1 MNADRYYDTP
11 HHDDAARDRAVAS
24 MQADVNTTTRDII
37 ADTLQTLATLIK
49 GGHKIDLP
57 HQTECLIEEVVDGNA
72 RDLDALVD
80 LPGHHGF
87 SRTPIDAAITDATND
102 YLTAVIN
109 AARAYDAAIDAA
121 FEHVTDTAEWE
132 PDTTTTAW
140 APLFRRTA

>member
-24 MQADVNTTTRDII
+24 MQADVATTTRDII
-37 ADTLQTLATLIK
+37 ADTLQTLSTLIK

-57 HQTECLIEEVVDGNA
+57 HQIECLIEEVVDGNA
-72 RDLDALVD
+72 RDLDALTE
-80 LPGHHGF
+80 LPDHHGF
-87 SRTPIDAAITDATND
+87 SRTPIDDQITDATND

-109 AARAYDAAIDAA
+109 AARAYDNAIDAA

-140 APLFRRTA
+140 APVFRRTA

>member
-11 HHDDAARDRAVAS
+11 HRDNHARDAATAS
-24 MQADVNTTTRDII
+24 MQADVATTTRDII

-49 GGHKIDLP
+49 GGHKLDLP
-57 HQTECLIEEVVDGNA
+57 HRTECLIEEVVDGNA
-72 RDLDALVD
+72 RTLDALTE

-87 SRTPIDAAITDATND
+87 SRTPIDDHVTAATND
-102 YLTAVIN
+102 YLTAVLA
-109 AARAYDAAIDAA
+109 AARAYDLAIDAA

-132 PDTTTTAW
+132 PDTTSTAW